1 MASTHALRPAGL
13 LVGVAALVLALGGCF
28 LAPWSPKRPDS
39 GQIAGPPV
47 YVPDCGSCHA
57 AVVDGPHTPSTHTAK
72 GIRCGQC
79 HAPAGHPDFTRP
91 VRDGTCGGCHQS
103 EYQQTVISQHF
114 RDRLRRPLDNDR
126 SARAA
131 LRQDGF
137 IAATAG
143 GHAFV
148 GDASSGA
155 LGGRLCAACHYDE
168 HRLGLGAVR
177 RADFCVRCHGSREA
191 HYPVPV
197 AEGTNRCMACHVQ
210 VGETMYGQ
218 VVNTHRFGA
227 PGSEASAR

>member
-1 MASTHALRPAGL
+1 MGILA
-13 LVGVAALVLALGGCF
+13 VLELGGCF

-39 GQIAGPPV
+39 GQISGPPV
-47 YVPDCGSCHA
+47 YVANCGSCHA
-57 AVVDGPHTPSTHTAK
+57 AVVDGPHAPSTHIAK

-91 VRDGTCGGCHQS
+91 VQDGTCGGCHQS
-103 EYQQTVISQHF
+103 EYQQTVVSKHF
-114 RDRLRRPLDNDR
+114 KDRLQRPLDNDR

-131 LRQDGF
+131 LRHDGF

-148 GDASSGA
+148 GDTSSGA

-177 RADFCVRCHGSREA
+177 RADFCVRCHEGREA

-197 AEGTNRCMACHVQ
+197 AEGMNRCMACHVQ

-218 VVNTHRFGA
+218 AVNTHRFAA